1 MTQQKESCE
10 VVVLGGG
17 VAGLFAARALRGRD
31 VVLLEAEDRP
41 GGRVLSAR
49 RGDYWVNLGAQF
61 AEGHGP
67 LIEAVNELNVPRG
80 SLAGTSA
87 AFAWNDKV
95 ISSHNPAAF
104 VLQTRMSIAGRI
116 DLARLGLRLKKAYKR
131 LAENSDRADARA
143 YRDWLDDRPAS
154 VMADQIRT
162 DEVRRI
168 FTGWVRH
175 WVGCEPDEMAAGQFV
190 LYMGSAMIKAA
201 EVPEFSLPVGGNE
214 EIVKALVG
222 SLGSVVRLGS
232 RVTDVTW
239 DDSGVEVQYED
250 ASGTRTIAAQQ
261 AVVATETDT
270 AVSMLRDLDDARR
283 ESLSAIRYGR
293 YMLAG
298 VFTNE
303 VGPQP
308 WDDLYAIA
316 TPGLSFQVIYN
327 HAAALRRSGPRKP
340 GGALVCYAGGVLADE
355 LFARTDDDIKDVF
368 ARDLARLYPVL
379 GRSIEEMI
387 LYRRYKTV
395 PYWQPGGR
403 QGMRQLRE
411 PIGRIHLAGDY
422 LGYPSMT
429 AAAMAGDAAGRS
441 AAAALHG

>member
-1 MTQQKESCE
+1 MADATESCE

-31 VVLLEAEDRP
+31 VVVLEADDRA

-67 LIEAVNELNVPRG
+67 LIEAVNELDVPRG

-87 AFAWNDKV
+87 AFAWNDKI

-104 VLQTRMSIAGRI
+104 VLQARMSLRGRI
-116 DLARLGLRLKKAYKR
+116 DLARLGLRLQKAYKR
-131 LAENSDRADARA
+131 LAENPDKADARA

-154 VMADQIRT
+154 VMADQVRT

-190 LYMGSAMIKAA
+190 LYMGSAMLKAA

-214 EIVKALVG
+214 EIIKALVA
-222 SLGSVVRLGS
+222 SLGPVIRLGS
-232 RVTDVTW
+232 SVTSVSW
-239 DDSGVEVQYED
+239 DGSGVTVQYDD
-250 ASGTRTIAAQQ
+250 ATGSRTITAKQ
-261 AVVATETDT
+261 AVVATQADT
-270 AVSMLRDLDDARR
+270 AARVLTNLDDARR
-283 ESLSAIRYGR
+283 DSLAAIKYGR

-298 VFTNE
+298 VFTSE
-303 VGPQP
+303 TGAQP

-327 HAAALRRSGPRKP
+327 HAAALRRNGPRKP
-340 GGALVCYAGGVLADE
+340 GGALVCYAGGILADE
-355 LFARTDDDIKDVF
+355 LFDRPDEEIKALF

-379 GRSIEEMI
+379 GSSIDEMI
-387 LYRRYKTV
+387 LYRRYQTV

-403 QGMRQLRE
+403 QGMRLLRE
-411 PIGRIHLAGDY
+411 PIGPIHLAGDY

-429 AAAMAGDAAGRS
+429 AAAMAGDAAGRAAVS
-441 AAAALHG
+441 ALG